1 MCTWSVWYF
10 QYFQISNTKH
20 EIMVESVGFNFP
32 KFQNWIFVPGM
43 MVLKLTDF
51 VILPAKIL
59 QLFSNG

>member
-1 MCTWSVWYF
+1 
-10 QYFQISNTKH
+10 
-20 EIMVESVGFNFP
+20 MVESVGFNFP